1 MKKMILN
8 VPEGIQYISEWKDY
22 ELPGGHCVVDKGV
35 TGCGYT
41 EYCLMNDKNVILC
54 SPRKMLLENKKA
66 QHKKDHNIL
75 YLENTIKDF
84 EGLVT
89 WGEDIARHMEYC
101 RNNCLPVKFM
111 VTYDS
116 LHHIL
121 SILKER
127 GIQEQFYYVVDE
139 FQSIFLDAYFKAS
152 TEFDF
157 VETLQDV
164 SNVIYLSATPM
175 LEDYLEE
182 VPEFKDLD
190 FYEIDWSGSG
200 FIERINI
207 KRVFAASLSG
217 ACGKIIKNYREGKF
231 KIKLDKDGNLV
242 ESKEAVF
249 YFNSISDILKIINKN
264 KLLPS
269 EVNVL
274 CADTPENHTKL
285 RRAYRGAKPKRND
298 PRHDIGS
305 IPLKGEPN
313 KMFTFCTRAVYIGAD
328 FYSDNASTFVF
339 ADPNINSL
347 ALDIS
352 LDLPQIA
359 GRQRNTNNIFKND
372 ITLYY
377 RLIQKKN
384 KITEDDF
391 KRVRAKRQKL
401 TYHALSLFD
410 KGNEGEK
417 EVFLYKLR
425 DGIIVSKYSGD
436 YVGISSKSNLPV
448 YNNFIDLADRRAW
461 QVSQKDYQDSI
472 NVTRSLL
479 DSGFNLSIL
488 EKPVSKE
495 TVNFIMEFNKLS
507 FFKDRLKLYCEYMDK
522 NLEESR
528 LVSSYISDNFEDR
541 FDVYYSYYGSK
552 GCSAREYLRKNLEEG
567 LKSTIN
573 KHNLEDSVLEK
584 YFEVGKFYSNKYVKA
599 SLTEIYKDNN
609 IQKVATAG
617 DISDFYEVKQVKAFD
632 KTLNKRTMGYQI
644 ISRKH

>member
-41 EYCLMNDKNVILC
+41 EFCLMNDKNIILC

-207 KRVFAASLSG
+207 KRVYAASLSG
-217 ACGKIIKNYREGKF
+217 ACGNIIKNYREGKF
-231 KIKLDKDGNLV
+231 KIKLDNNGNLV

-305 IPLKGEPN
+305 IPLKGETN

-359 GRQRNTNNIFKND
+359 GRQRNTGNIFKND

-410 KGNEGEK
+410 KGNDGEK
-417 EVFLYKLR
+417 EVFLNKLR

-479 DSGFNLSIL
+479 DSGFNLSVL
-488 EKPVSKE
+488 ENSVSEE
-495 TVNFIMEFNKLS
+495 TVNFIKEFNKLS

-528 LVSSYISDNFEDR
+528 LVSSYISDNFEDK
-541 FDVYYSYYGSK
+541 FDIYYSYYGSK

-567 LKSTIN
+567 LKSKVNEVGNDLTGKIHEYFKIGERYSKKEIKQALSDIYKEN
-573 KHNLEDSVLEK
+573 EVTKTAKATDIFN
-584 YFEVGKFYSNKYVKA
+584 YFEVKWCRLLGRGGF
-599 SLTEIYKDNN
+599 
-609 IQKVATAG
+609 
-617 DISDFYEVKQVKAFD
+617 
-632 KTLNKRTMGYQI
+632 GYQI

>member
-8 VPEGIQYISEWKDY
+8 VPEGIQYISDWKDY

-41 EYCLMNDKNVILC
+41 EYCLMNDKNIILC

-127 GIQEQFYYVVDE
+127 GIQGQFYYVVDE

-190 FYEIDWSGSG
+190 FYEIDWSESG

-207 KRVFAASLSG
+207 KRVYTASLSG
-217 ACGKIIKNYREGKF
+217 ACGKIIKNHRAGKF

-285 RRAYRGAKPKRND
+285 RRAYRGVKPKRND

-328 FYSDNASTFVF
+328 FYSDNASTYVF

-359 GRQRNTNNIFKND
+359 GRQRNTENIFKND

-417 EVFLYKLR
+417 EVFLNKLR

-472 NVTRSLL
+472 NVTKSLL

-495 TVNFIMEFNKLS
+495 TVEFIKEFTKLS

-552 GCSAREYLRKNLEEG
+552 GCSAREYLRKNLEGG

-573 KHNLEDSVLEK
+573 KYNLEDFVLEK

-632 KTLNKRTMGYQI
+632 KTLNKRTMGYHI
-644 ISRKH
+644 K